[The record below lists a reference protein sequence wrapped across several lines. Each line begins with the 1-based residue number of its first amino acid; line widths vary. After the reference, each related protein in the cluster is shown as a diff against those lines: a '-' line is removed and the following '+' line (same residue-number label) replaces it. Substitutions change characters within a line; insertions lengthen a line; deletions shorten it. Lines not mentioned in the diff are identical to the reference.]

1 MTKSCHKPR
10 RLKPGANI
18 GVIAP
23 ASFGSLEAQEKG
35 IAYLKQLGFQI
46 TLGPHLAK
54 KWGYL
59 AGTDEERAS
68 DIMTLFNDPQIDA
81 IFCLRGGYGTMRLL
95 DLLDYEVIRQNP
107 KIFMGYSDMTALHLA
122 FNQKAD
128 LVSFHGPMVASDFG
142 QDIPEYTSTFWQ
154 KALMKSE
161 PLGLIANPPGEPQA
175 MWLLPGEALG
185 VLTGGNLSLLTATLG
200 TPYEIDTTGKILC
213 LEEIGEDPYRIDRM
227 LTQLLL
233 AHKLQSVAG
242 IVIAV
247 CRDCE
252 DEEADGFTLAE
263 VLQDR
268 LRSLKKPVLMNLFFG
283 HTPLKA
289 TLPFGVLALLSSQQ
303 GGLVLSETCTK
314 E

>member
-1 MTKSCHKPR
+1 MTNSCHKPR
-10 RLKPGANI
+10 CLKPGANI

-23 ASFGSLEAQEKG
+23 ASFGSLEVQEKG
-35 IAYLKQLGFQI
+35 LAYLKQLGFQI

-59 AGTDEERAS
+59 AGTDKERAS
-68 DIMTLFNDPQIDA
+68 DIMTLFKDPQIDG

-122 FNQKAD
+122 FNQKAE
-128 LVSFHGPMVASDFG
+128 LVTFHGPMVASDFG
-142 QDIPEYTSTFWQ
+142 QDIPEYTSSFWQ
-154 KALMKSE
+154 KALMKPE
-161 PLGLIANPPGEPQA
+161 PLGLIANPPDLVAPT
-175 MWLLPGEALG
+175 WLLPGEAQG
-185 VLTGGNLSLLTATLG
+185 ILTGGNLSLLAATLG

-213 LEEIGEDPYRIDRM
+213 LEEVGEDPYRIDRM

-233 AHKLQSVAG
+233 AHKLQAAAG
-242 IVIAV
+242 IVLAV

-252 DEEADGFTLAE
+252 DAEADGFTLAQ

-268 LRSLKKPVLMNLFFG
+268 LSSLKKPILMNLFFG

-289 TLPFGVLALLSSQQ
+289 TIPFGVTALLSSQQ
-303 GGLVLSETCTK
+303 DGLILSECCTK